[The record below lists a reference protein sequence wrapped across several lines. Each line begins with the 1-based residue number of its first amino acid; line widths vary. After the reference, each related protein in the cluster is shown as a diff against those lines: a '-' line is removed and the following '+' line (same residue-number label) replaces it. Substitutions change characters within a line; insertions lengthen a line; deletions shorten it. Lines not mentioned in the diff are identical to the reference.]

1 MLKKIKHLVLGQ
13 SLRSDALDHEKFS
26 VIWGLPVLSSDAISS
41 VSYACEEILMV
52 LIPVLGMASYGLLM
66 KVGFAIDHGKDYWT
80 GTIYTTNRRVWEYDN
95 DFKEYLRSTHATG
108 IDMETATLLTAGFAN
123 QIPTGALLMISDK
136 PMEEDGV
143 KTEAS
148 DRKVTQQFVGEQV
161 MLGVEALQQ
170 ILDGKKTI
178 RHIRFSW

>member
-1 MLKKIKHLVLGQ
+1 
-13 SLRSDALDHEKFS
+13 
-26 VIWGLPVLSSDAISS
+26 
-41 VSYACEEILMV
+41 
-52 LIPVLGMASYGLLM
+52 
-66 KVGFAIDHGKDYWT
+66 
-80 GTIYTTNRRVWEYDN
+80 
-95 DFKEYLRSTHATG
+95 
-108 IDMETATLLTAGFAN
+108 METATLLTAGFAN

-136 PMEEDGV
+136 PMEEDGI

-161 MLGVEALQQ
+161 MLGIEALQQ

>member
-1 MLKKIKHLVLGQ
+1 MGSIFDNLTKQNKATIRV
-13 SLRSDALDHEKFS
+13 
-26 VIWGLPVLSSDAISS
+26 SDAID
-41 VSYACEEILMV
+41 
-52 LIPVLGMASYGLLM
+52 P
-66 KVGFAIDHGKDYWT
+66 
-80 GTIYTTNRRVWEYDN
+80 
-95 DFKEYLRSTHATG
+95 
-108 IDMETATLLTAGFAN
+108 ATLLDF
-123 QIPTGALLMISDK
+123 D
-136 PMEEDGV
+136 EEDGV

>member
-1 MLKKIKHLVLGQ
+1 MLYFC
-13 SLRSDALDHEKFS
+13 FS
-26 VIWGLPVLSSDAISS
+26 AR
-41 VSYACEEILMV
+41 Y
-52 LIPVLGMASYGLLM
+52 
-66 KVGFAIDHGKDYWT
+66 
-80 GTIYTTNRRVWEYDN
+80 NR
-95 DFKEYLRSTHATG
+95 A
-108 IDMETATLLTAGFAN
+108 
-123 QIPTGALLMISDK
+123 ISDK
-136 PMEEDGV
+136 PIEEDGV